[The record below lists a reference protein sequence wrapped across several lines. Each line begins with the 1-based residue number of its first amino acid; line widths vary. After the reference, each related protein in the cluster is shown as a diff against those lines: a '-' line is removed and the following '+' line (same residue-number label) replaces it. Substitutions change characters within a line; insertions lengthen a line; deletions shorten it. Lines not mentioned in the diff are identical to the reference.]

1 MFLQLRKYLRK
12 HSFIRKIIAYY
23 IAPSGLFDNYF
34 RNFRPSPYWQNRID
48 EVLQSSDLKL
58 IPTVDNAG
66 QIVRGKQVMH
76 NGLKVY
82 IGSYYGPEFTKM
94 FILSK
99 GIHEPQEER
108 IFMEVLKG
116 LPPGAL
122 MIELGSFW
130 SFYSMWF
137 NKEIPG
143 AVNIMVEPD
152 SFNIGQGKRNFRL
165 NKMKGEFIR
174 SYVGRAYN
182 EKENILSIDKLVQ
195 EKNIGF
201 IHILHS
207 DIQGYEY
214 EMLMGAENTINENKI
229 GYLFISTHSNE
240 IHQNCLAF
248 LEQKKYIIIS
258 SINLDETF
266 SEDGL
271 IVARHQQFK
280 GIDLIPVSK
289 KNK

>member
-34 RNFRPSPYWQNRID
+34 RNFTPSTYWQNRID

>member
-34 RNFRPSPYWQNRID
+34 RNFSPSPYWQNRID

-165 NKMKGEFIR
+165 NKMNGEFIR
-174 SYVGRAYN
+174 SYVGRAYD

-240 IHQNCLAF
+240 IHQNCIAF